1 MKRVQM
7 NIAAMVLI
15 VATAAMSACGSLNPL
30 ARAQTVEQKAY
41 AAYGQFLIVEEQ
53 AAAIVQEPSVP
64 ASAKQ
69 AVARADAVAKPVA
82 DKLLAAVLA
91 VGQVRDDIAAGKS
104 TEEKLLIA
112 TANLQRWYDEVL
124 PLVRDLASAVKGA
137 RQ

>member
-15 VATAAMSACGSLNPL
+15 AATAAMSACGSLNPL

-53 AAAIVQEPSVP
+53 AAALVQEPSVP

-112 TANLQRWYDEVL
+112 TADLQRWYDEVL

>member
-1 MKRVQM
+1 MKRAQM

-91 VGQVRDDIAAGKS
+91 VGQVRDDLAAGKS
-104 TEEKLLIA
+104 TEEKLVIA
-112 TANLQRWYDEVL
+112 TANLQKWYDEVL

>member
-69 AVARADAVAKPVA
+69 AVARADTVAKPVA

-104 TEEKLLIA
+104 TEEKLLIS